1 MARERRSAAVNASAR
16 HAAARDDS
24 RELPGDLPAEAGC
37 RAMMQRLQQDT
48 TAAASVFEYAAD
60 HPAERTGALPGAR
73 WKVLIADDEAGV
85 HDATVYALRG
95 VEVEGA
101 GLTLLH
107 AFSAAETLEVLAA
120 HPDTAVLLL
129 DAVMESDTAGLDAVP
144 RIRGELGRRDLRI
157 VLRTG
162 QPGYAPEL
170 SALRDH
176 DIDDYRAK
184 AELTRTRLI
193 ATLTAAIRGFR
204 QRRFMR
210 DRFEAALDATVDVIL
225 MFDAADQRLLYANAG
240 ARSLL
245 GLDPAHSTQAI
256 GLAQLL
262 PGLAP
267 REVQSLV
274 AQAGSDAST
283 MHLLETELCTAD
295 GRRVALEARV
305 QVACA
310 GPQGAHTLVLVARD
324 LSERRELER
333 RRSEFVSLVSHE
345 LRTPL
350 ASVYGALD
358 LLVTDPQGR
367 MAEQD
372 RSLLDM
378 AFQSCTRLVRIA
390 DDMLLAA
397 RLDADRLGF
406 HLAPAIVS
414 RCVEAA
420 VGEARTRL
428 GTQDGRTLPGIVI
441 RDASAQCAALIDSD
455 RFLQI
460 VDNLLANAVRYVPR
474 GPDVE
479 VWIRREREGVAVDVV
494 DHGPGVPEAFLP
506 RLFERFARAEGQA
519 HDGGSGLGLS
529 LSRALARGMGGDL
542 RHAPTPG
549 GGATFTLWV
558 PAADPGE
565 LR

>member
-1 MARERRSAAVNASAR
+1 
-16 HAAARDDS
+16 
-24 RELPGDLPAEAGC
+24 
-37 RAMMQRLQQDT
+37 MQRLQRDT
-48 TAAASVFEYAAD
+48 TARAGVFEYAAD
-60 HPAERTGALPGAR
+60 DEARHGVAMPGAR
-73 WKVLIADDEAGV
+73 WKVLLADDEGGV

-101 GLTLLH
+101 TLELLH

-144 RIRGELGRRDLRI
+144 RIRSELGMQDLRI

-184 AELTRTRLI
+184 SELTQTRLI

-210 DRFEAALDATVDVIL
+210 HRFEAALDATVDVIL
-225 MFDAADQRLLYANAG
+225 MFDVADHRLVYANDG
-240 ARSLL
+240 ARRLL
-245 GLDPAHSTQAI
+245 GLDPARSPLEF
-256 GLAQLL
+256 GLSQVL
-262 PGLAP
+262 PGLALL
-267 REVQSLV
+267 EIQSLV
-274 AQAGSDAST
+274 ERSGEGRAA
-283 MHLLETELCTAD
+283 MHLLETELGTAD
-295 GRRVALEARV
+295 GRRVPVEARV
-305 QVACA
+305 QAAA
-310 GPQGAHTLVLVARD
+310 GGAPGAHTLVLVARD

-333 RRSEFVSLVSHE
+333 SRSEFVSLVSHE

-358 LLVTDPQGR
+358 LLVTDPQGE
-367 MAEQD
+367 MTEQE
-372 RSLLDM
+372 RGLLDM
-378 AFQSCTRLVRIA
+378 AFQSCGRLVRIA

-406 HLAPAIVS
+406 RLAPAVVS

-420 VGEARTRL
+420 VDEARTRL
-428 GTQDGRTLPGIVI
+428 GNPDGRTVPGIVI
-441 RDASAQCAALIDSD
+441 RDASGQSKALIDSD

-460 VDNLLANAVRYVPR
+460 MDNLLANAVRYVR
-474 GPDVE
+474 DGPDVE
-479 VWIRREREGVAVDVV
+479 VRIRRERDGIAVDVV
-494 DHGPGVPEAFLP
+494 DHGPGVPAAFLP
-506 RLFERFARAEGQA
+506 RLFERFARAEGQS

-542 RHAPTPG
+542 WHAPTPG
-549 GGATFTLWV
+549 GGATFTIRV
-558 PAADPGE
+558 PAARLEAPP
-565 LR
+565 

>member
-1 MARERRSAAVNASAR
+1 
-16 HAAARDDS
+16 
-24 RELPGDLPAEAGC
+24 
-37 RAMMQRLQQDT
+37 MMQRLHRDT
-48 TAAASVFEYAAD
+48 TATAGVFEYAAD
-60 HPAERTGALPGAR
+60 DGARRAEAVPGAR
-73 WKVLIADDEAGV
+73 WKVLVADDEGGV

-101 GLTLLH
+101 GLELLH
-107 AFSAAETLEVLAA
+107 AFSAAEALEVLAA

-144 RIRGELGRRDLRI
+144 RIRGELGMQDLRI

-184 AELTRTRLI
+184 SELTQTRLI

-210 DRFEAALDATVDVIL
+210 HRFEAALDATVDVIL
-225 MFDAADQRLLYANAG
+225 MFDASDHRLLYANEG
-240 ARSLL
+240 ARRLL
-245 GLDPAHSTQAI
+245 GLDPAGPPLEY
-256 GLAQLL
+256 GLAQVL
-262 PGLAP
+262 PGLALL
-267 REVQSLV
+267 EIQSLV
-274 AQAGSDAST
+274 ERSGEGPAAA
-283 MHLLETELCTAD
+283 MHLLETELGTAD
-295 GRRVALEARV
+295 GRRVAVEARV
-305 QVACA
+305 QVAA
-310 GPQGAHTLVLVARD
+310 GSAQGAHTLVLVARD
-324 LSERRELER
+324 LGERRELER
-333 RRSEFVSLVSHE
+333 SRSEFVSLVSHE

-358 LLVTDPQGR
+358 LLVTDPQGA
-367 MAEQD
+367 MTAQD

-378 AFQSCTRLVRIA
+378 AFQSCGRLVRIA

-397 RLDADRLGF
+397 RLDAERLSF
-406 HLAPAIVS
+406 RLVPTVVS
-414 RCVEAA
+414 RCVEVA

-428 GTQDGRTLPGIVI
+428 RTQEGRTAPGIVI
-441 RDASAQCAALIDSD
+441 RDTSSQCPALIDCD

-460 VDNLLANAVRYVPR
+460 VDNLLANAVRHAAD
-474 GPDVE
+474 GPDIE
-479 VWIRREREGVAVDVV
+479 VRVRREGEGVAVDVV
-494 DHGPGVPEAFLP
+494 DRGTGVPAAFLP

-519 HDGGSGLGLS
+519 QGGGSGLGLS

-549 GGATFTLWV
+549 GGATFTVWV
-558 PAADPGE
+558 PIATSESRP
-565 LR
+565 